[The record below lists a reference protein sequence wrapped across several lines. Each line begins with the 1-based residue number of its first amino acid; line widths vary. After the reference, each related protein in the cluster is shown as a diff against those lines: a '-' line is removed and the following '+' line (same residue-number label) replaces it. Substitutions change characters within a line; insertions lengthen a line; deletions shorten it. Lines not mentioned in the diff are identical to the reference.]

1 MRRTREIVG
10 LPVLCLKNGNQVGWV
25 KDVVFDESSR
35 KISGILLESAH
46 IFHSEKGLPREVVA
60 VVGKDALTVRDHVVQ
75 RLQGVKWSQKVGNQ
89 VFTQG
94 GEAKGTIEDV
104 FLDDSAENIVGF
116 EVSDGLFSDLLD
128 GRGAILQADVMVDG
142 KDVLIVEDQVSPWD
156 QGNEGGS
163 LS

>member
-10 LPVLCLKNGNQVGWV
+10 LPVLNLRSGDQIGWV
-25 KDVVFDESSR
+25 QDVVFNKDSR
-35 KISGILLESAH
+35 KISGILLENAH
-46 IFHSEKGLPREVVA
+46 IFHSSKGIPRDFVA
-60 VVGKDALTVRDHVVQ
+60 AVGKDALTVSDHVVQ
-75 RLQGVKWSQKVGNQ
+75 EISGIKWSEKVGNQ

-104 FLDDSAENIVGF
+104 FLDDSAENVIGF
-116 EVSDGLFSDLLD
+116 EVSDGLFSDLME
-128 GRGAILQADVMVDG
+128 GRGTILQENVMVDG

-156 QGNEGGS
+156 QGKEGGS

>member
-1 MRRTREIVG
+1 MRRAREIVG
-10 LPVLCLKNGNQVGWV
+10 LPVLSLKSGDQIGWV
-25 KDVVFDESSR
+25 QDVVFDQDSR

-46 IFHSEKGLPREVVA
+46 IFHSRKGIPREVVA
-60 VVGKDALTVRDHVVQ
+60 AVGKDALTVSDHVV
-75 RLQGVKWSQKVGNQ
+75 REISGVKWSEKVGNQ

-104 FLDDSAENIVGF
+104 FLDDSAESIVGF
-116 EVSDGLFSDLLD
+116 EVSDGLFSDLLE
-128 GRGAILQADVMVDG
+128 GRGTILQENVMVDG

-156 QGNEGGS
+156 QKEGGS

>member
-10 LPVLCLKNGNQVGWV
+10 LPVLNLRSGDQIGWV
-25 KDVVFDESSR
+25 QDVVFDEDSR
-35 KISGILLESAH
+35 KISGVLLENAH
-46 IFHSEKGLPREVVA
+46 IFHSSKGIPREVVA
-60 VVGKDALTVRDHVVQ
+60 AVGKDALTVSDHVVQ
-75 RLQGVKWSQKVGNQ
+75 DILGIKWSEKVGNQ

-104 FLDDSAENIVGF
+104 FLDDSAENVIGF
-116 EVSDGLFSDLLD
+116 EVSDGLFSDLVE
-128 GRGAILQADVMVDG
+128 GRGTILQENVMVDG

-156 QGNEGGS
+156 QGKEGGS